1 MKTPTFLTLLAL
13 SLLPG
18 GCGDND
24 NPAGSNSPQA
34 RAATGMADEHGHP
47 TAEEH
52 GHEEEA
58 GIVVLTPE
66 QMQTA
71 GIGVTRLEPRPVITS
86 LSAPGEVMLNA
97 YHMVRITPRIA
108 AQVVARHV
116 KLGDVVEAGQPLVT
130 LSSVEMAEA
139 QGELRVANQEWQRVR
154 KLGRKVVSERRYTEA
169 RVAAEQAIAR
179 VQAYGMTD
187 PQIQDL
193 LAGNKGVTA
202 NGTFQ
207 LLAPRAGRVIHD
219 TFIVG
224 QRVEPGE
231 ELLTIADESVMWVEA
246 RIKPNDAA
254 RIEIG
259 SPAEVRFNDTRL
271 PARVSQIHHT
281 LDETTR
287 TLAVRLEVDN
297 PQDILHPGMFV
308 TARIRTRETEPA
320 LVVPEA
326 AVLRSPDGD
335 WQVFVEQDEPG
346 EFRAMEVRVR
356 QIIDGQAVIEGI
368 AAGTTVVTRG
378 AFFVQSELAKS
389 DFEVH
394 NH

>member
-1 MKTPTFLTLLAL
+1 MKTLYILLAL
-13 SLLPG
+13 SLSLLLPG
-18 GCGDND
+18 CGEKENSTDNHTTESRTE
-24 NPAGSNSPQA
+24 A
-34 RAATGMADEHGHP
+34 H
-47 TAEEH
+47 EEEGH

-58 GIVVLTPE
+58 GVVTLSPE
-66 QMQTA
+66 QMQA
-71 GIGVTRLEPRPVITS
+71 ANIVVTRLQPRAIAAMLT
-86 LSAPGEVMLNA
+86 APGEVMLNA
-97 YHMVRITPRIA
+97 YHMVKITPRIA

-116 KLGDVVEAGQPLVT
+116 KLGDTVREGQPLVT
-130 LSSVEMAEA
+130 LSSVEMADA
-139 QGELRVANQEWQRVR
+139 QGELLVANQEWQRVK

-187 PQIQDL
+187 RQIRDL
-193 LAGNKGVTA
+193 LAHKKGTTA

-207 LLAPRAGRVIHD
+207 LLAPQAGRVIHD
-219 TFIVG
+219 AFIVG
-224 QRVEPGE
+224 ERIEPGQ
-231 ELLTIADESVMWVEA
+231 ELLTIADESIMWVEA
-246 RIKPNDAA
+246 RIKPNDVA

-259 SPAEVRFNDTRL
+259 NPAEVIVNSTRL

-287 TLAVRLEVDN
+287 TLAIRLEVEN
-297 PQDILHPGMFV
+297 PEDLLHPGMFV
-308 TARIRTRETEPA
+308 TTRIQTRDKATA

-346 EFRAMEVRVR
+346 EFRAVEVTVQR
-356 QIIDGQAVIEGI
+356 IIDGQAVIEGI
-368 AAGTTVVTRG
+368 EPGTPVVTRG
-378 AFFVQSELAKS
+378 AFYVQSELAKS
-389 DFEVH
+389 GFEIH

>member
-1 MKTPTFLTLLAL
+1 MKTSIFPTLLSL
-13 SLLPG
+13 SLLLG

-24 NPAGSNSPQA
+24 NPVSRNNPESH
-34 RAATGMADEHGHP
+34 AATSTAD
-47 TAEEH
+47 EH

-58 GIVVLTPE
+58 GVVVLTPE

-71 GIGVTRLEPRPVITS
+71 GVGVTRLEPRPVTAT
-86 LSAPGEVMLNA
+86 LSAPGEVTLNA
-97 YHMVRITPRIA
+97 YHTVRITPRIA

-116 KLGDVVEAGQPLVT
+116 KLGDVVEPGQPLVT

-139 QGELRVANQEWQRVR
+139 QGELRVTNQEWQRVR
-154 KLGRKVVSERRYTEA
+154 KLGRKVVSARRYTEA

-187 PQIQDL
+187 SQIQDL
-193 LAGNKGVTA
+193 LTGKPGVSA

-207 LLAPRAGRVIHD
+207 LLAPQPGRIIHD
-219 TFIVG
+219 AFIVG
-224 QRVEPGE
+224 ERVEPGK

-254 RIEIG
+254 RIDIG
-259 SPAEVRFNDTRL
+259 NPAEISFNATRL

-297 PQDILHPGMFV
+297 PRDILHPGMFV
-308 TARIRTRETEPA
+308 RARIQTRQTAPA

-335 WQVFVEQDEPG
+335 WQLFVEQDEPG
-346 EFRAMEVRVR
+346 EFRAVEVRVR

-389 DFEVH
+389 GFEVH